1 LVWAIF
7 AGPRFARAQPPPHL
21 GEAEV
26 IQWVLQRNLG
36 IQAASYDAPIAGT
49 EVTKVKGAFDT
60 KVKGEAYFNLD
71 RSDQTSIVFGNDNRT
86 VYYDVRAE
94 KKFPVGIQG
103 ALVLSN
109 QRDSTN
115 SEFATD
121 PAFFETILR
130 AEAQGALLRNRF
142 GKSDKAQI
150 ALAKANEKVVAEQ
163 ALSFTEQRIAESL
176 TQYWNWVAA
185 GNYYEVAR
193 RFANSAGEF
202 VRNTTDKKTLGLA
215 EDTDTLGSQAQYVE
229 RQAETERARNLQVD
243 AEKRLRY
250 MLDASGEDKWKAK
263 DPLRSPIRKLVR
275 EDFMSQ
281 ALASRPEYLALKREA
296 EARDIQVI
304 LAKDQ
309 MWPMLDLYT
318 ALEANSV
325 DPAYGQVLGQTF
337 SFQNPN
343 WLIGA
348 RFSMAIEN
356 RIAKGELERSKLE
369 KARVLILM
377 KEMENLIA
385 LQIDEQIRQ
394 VKLQQ
399 KEVANYTEASRL
411 QNAKVAAEMEKFN
424 LGRSDSDTIVRFN
437 DDAIAAERR
446 RLEAELR
453 YRLAWVELRRV
464 TGALIPPELRSG
476 GLP

>member
-1 LVWAIF
+1 
-7 AGPRFARAQPPPHL
+7 
-21 GEAEV
+21 
-26 IQWVLQRNLG
+26 
-36 IQAASYDAPIAGT
+36 D
-49 EVTKVKGAFDT
+49 
-60 KVKGEAYFNLD
+60 
-71 RSDQTSIVFGNDNRT
+71 DNRT
-86 VYYDVRAE
+86 TYYDVRAE
-94 KKFPVGIQG
+94 KKFPVGVQG
-103 ALVLSN
+103 ALVFSN

-130 AEAQGALLRNRF
+130 AEVQGSLLRNRF

-150 ALAKANEKVVAEQ
+150 ALAKANEKAVAEQ
-163 ALSFTEQRIAESL
+163 ALSFAEQRVAEAL

-185 GNYYEVAR
+185 GNYYQVAR
-193 RFANSAGEF
+193 RFAKSAQDF
-202 VRNTTDKKTLGLA
+202 VRNTTDKKSLGLA
-215 EDTDTLGSQAQYVE
+215 EETDTLGSQAQYVE
-229 RQAETERARNLQVD
+229 RQAETERARNLQIN

-250 MLDASGEDKWKAK
+250 MLDAGGEGAWTAK
-263 DPLRSPIRKLVR
+263 DPLRSQFKTLSR
-275 EDFMSQ
+275 EDFMAQ

-296 EARDIQVI
+296 EARDIQIV

-309 MWPMLDLYT
+309 KWPVLDLYT
-318 ALEANSV
+318 ALEANAV
-325 DPAYGQVLGQTF
+325 DPAYNQVLGESF

-343 WLIGA
+343 WIVGA
-348 RFSMAIEN
+348 RFNMAIEN

-369 KARVLILM
+369 KARVLILL

-394 VKLQQ
+394 VRLQQ
-399 KEVANYTEASRL
+399 KEVVNYTEASRL

-437 DDAIAAERR
+437 DDAISAERR

-453 YRLAWVELRRV
+453 YRLAWVELRKA
-464 TGALIPPELRSG
+464 TGALLPPALRSG
-476 GLP
+476 GQP

>member
-1 LVWAIF
+1 M
-7 AGPRFARAQPPPHL
+7 ARAQPPPHL

-26 IQWVLQRNLG
+26 IQWVIQRNLG
-36 IQAASYDAPIAGT
+36 IQAVSYDAPIAGT
-49 EVTKVKGAFDT
+49 DVTKIEGLFDT
-60 KVKGEAYFNLD
+60 NVKAEAYFQLD
-71 RSDQTSIVFGNDNRT
+71 RSDKTSIVFGTDNRT
-86 VYYDVRAE
+86 VLYDVRAE
-94 KKFPVGIQG
+94 KRFPVGVQG
-103 ALVLSN
+103 ALVLTN
-109 QRDSTN
+109 RRDTTN

-130 AEAQGALLRNRF
+130 AEVQGNLLRNRF

-150 ALAKANEKVVAEQ
+150 ALAKANERVVAEQ
-163 ALSFTEQRIAESL
+163 ALSFAEQRVAEAL

-185 GNYYEVAR
+185 GNYYQVAR
-193 RFANSAGEF
+193 RFAKSAQDF

-215 EDTDTLGSQAQYVE
+215 EETDTLGSQAQYVE
-229 RQAETERARNLQVD
+229 RQAEADRARNIQVD

-250 MLDASGEDKWKAK
+250 MLDAAGEDPWTAK
-263 DPLRSPIRKLVR
+263 DPLRSPHRTLVR
-275 EDFMSQ
+275 EDLLAQ

-296 EARDIQVI
+296 EARDIQII

-309 MWPMLDLYT
+309 TWPALDLYT
-318 ALEANSV
+318 SLETNAV
-325 DPAYGQVLGQTF
+325 DPGYGQVLGETF

-343 WLIGA
+343 WVIGA
-348 RFSMAIEN
+348 RFNIAIEN
-356 RIAKGELERSKLE
+356 RIAKGELERGKLE

-394 VKLQQ
+394 VRLQQ
-399 KEVANYTEASRL
+399 KEVANYTEAARL
-411 QNAKVAAEMEKFN
+411 QNAKVQAEMEKFN

-453 YRLAWVELRRV
+453 YRLAWVDLRKA
-464 TGALIPPELRSG
+464 TGALLPPQLRNG
-476 GLP
+476 GQP